1 MTTTSLF
8 SGIENILPG
17 QVINERW
24 KVGAKSSSTDPNS
37 TGGFF
42 SVTFDCTDLTTGK
55 PVFLKVVDVLKAI
68 NLYSSEMSISDV
80 LLKIGEEHKFESNLM
95 NECKE
100 ARLRRVV
107 VALDSGDTR
116 IPNYEGP
123 VMYLVFELAK
133 GDTHKIRDIAPEL
146 SARGYSDKWW
156 LDTLHCV
163 ATGLNQLHSKMIAHQ
178 DVKPSNIL
186 FFERLEAK
194 VADLGRAVKRGQN
207 SSTLKKNG
215 DRNHSPPEVLY
226 GMRAT
231 EWGVRYLSV
240 DLYMLGNLLYF
251 HFSSGMPVTHAILDR
266 LEPVFCPFRN
276 PGVRFADALPA
287 LQEAFGRVVL
297 DFRENLVGHL
307 PAKVADG
314 LTTILVELCQP
325 DPEKRGHP
333 RDHAIK
339 HGPTF
344 STVRYI
350 SRFKGLRHLIP

>member
-1 MTTTSLF
+1 MATTLPF

-17 QVINERW
+17 EVINERW
-24 KVGAKSSSTDPNS
+24 KVGAKSSSSDPNA

-42 SVTFDCTDLTTGK
+42 SVTFDCTDLETGK
-55 PVFLKVVDVLKAI
+55 PVFLKVVDVFKAI
-68 NLYSSEMSISDV
+68 NLYSSQMSISDV

-107 VALDSGDTR
+107 VALESGDTR
-116 IPNYEGP
+116 IPNYAGP

-133 GDTHKIRDIAPEL
+133 GDTHKIKDQTPEF
-146 SARGYSDKWW
+146 SDKSYFDKWW

-186 FFERLEAK
+186 FFDQLEAK
-194 VADLGRAVKRGQN
+194 VADLGRAVKKDHK
-207 SSTLKKNG
+207 SSTLIKHG
-215 DRNHSPPEVLY
+215 DRNHSPPEILF

-251 HFSSGMPVTHAILDR
+251 HFSSGVPVTHAILDR
-266 LEPVFCPFRN
+266 LEPAFCPFRN
-276 PGVRFADALPA
+276 AGIRFTDSLPA
-287 LQEAFGRVVL
+287 LEEAFGRVVL
-297 DFRENLVGHL
+297 DFRDNLVSYL
-307 PAKVADG
+307 PAKVADS
-314 LTTILVELCQP
+314 LTAILVELCQP
-325 DPEKRGHP
+325 NPEKRGHP

-339 HGPTF
+339 HGPRF
-344 STVRYI
+344 STLRYI
-350 SRFKGLRHLIP
+350 SRFKTLRHQIP